1 MLARAL
7 FLPLLLALLPGLA
20 WADADL
26 GLNGEGGPSTG
37 MAGASLGLDLGA
49 SQAWNLSG
57 TYQDTLVTKTAS
69 PSFTHAASLGLS
81 YVEGAWDVK
90 GDLDYS
96 NDQVNFIAFAGPGL
110 TLGYTRTHR
119 VKPAAAKPGA
129 DPDDDDEADL
139 SPSREED
146 WRLAFGA
153 DIHGYGVD
161 LGANTKRLKLR
172 QLTSS
177 DELYIT
183 QFYPNLSLEVPLDH
197 GLLTPSLTYGHYFYN
212 KDPEVVA
219 GLINKRFSS
228 GGASS
233 RVSSLNSGF
242 YYDAVAAGLALRL
255 PAGFGLSGSFGGD
268 NLISP
273 AGWNSVGSATLA
285 WTHGR
290 LGLSAGWS
298 DTVASGAASS
308 DYLGAMNLRF

>member
-1 MLARAL
+1 MRT
-7 FLPLLLALLPGLA
+7 FLLLALAALMPAAA
-20 WADADL
+20 WADGTL
-26 GLNGEGGPSTG
+26 GMSGAGGPNTG
-37 MAGASLGLDLGA
+37 MAGASLELDLGA
-49 SQAWNLSG
+49 DQAWGLSG

-81 YVEGAWDVK
+81 YEEGAWDIK
-90 GDLDYS
+90 GDIDYS
-96 NDQVNFIAFAGPGL
+96 NDQVDFIAFAGPSIS
-110 TLGYTRTHR
+110 LGYTRTRR
-119 VKPAAAKPGA
+119 VKVAEGS
-129 DPDDDDEADL
+129 DDDEDDPA
-139 SPSREED
+139 PRREEA
-146 WRLAFGA
+146 WRLALGA

-183 QFYPNLSLEVPLDH
+183 QFYPNLSLEAPLDH

-219 GLINKRFSS
+219 ALINKRYST
-228 GGASS
+228 GIASS
-233 RVSSLNSGF
+233 RVGSLNSGF

-273 AGWNSVGSATLA
+273 AGWNSLGSVTLA
-285 WTHGR
+285 WTHGP

-298 DTVASGAASS
+298 DTVASGEASS
-308 DYLGAMNLRF
+308 DYSGAVNLRI

>member
-1 MLARAL
+1 MRSRLLA
-7 FLPLLLALLPGLA
+7 LLLALAPLA
-20 WADADL
+20 ARADVTL
-26 GLNGEGGPSTG
+26 GLNGEGGPNTG
-37 MAGASLGLDLGA
+37 MAGASLGVDLGA

-69 PSFTHAASLGLS
+69 PSLTHAASLGLS
-81 YVEGAWDVK
+81 YVEGAWDIK
-90 GDLDYS
+90 GDIDYS
-96 NDQVNFIAFAGPGL
+96 NDQVDFIAFAGPSIC
-110 TLGYTRTHR
+110 LGYTRTRR
-119 VKPAAAKPGA
+119 VMAAEGSE
-129 DPDDDDEADL
+129 DDEDEPA
-139 SPSREED
+139 PTREEA
-146 WRLAFGA
+146 WRLALGA

-161 LGANTKRLKLR
+161 LGANTRRLKLR

-183 QFYPNLSLEVPLDH
+183 QFYPNLSFEAPLDH

-219 GLINKRFSS
+219 GLINKRYST
-228 GGASS
+228 GIASS
-233 RVSSLNSGF
+233 RVGSLNSGF

-273 AGWNSVGSATLA
+273 AGWNSLGSVTLA

-290 LGLSAGWS
+290 MGLSAGWS
-298 DTVASGAASS
+298 DTVASGVASS
-308 DYLGAMNLRF
+308 DYLGAVNLRF